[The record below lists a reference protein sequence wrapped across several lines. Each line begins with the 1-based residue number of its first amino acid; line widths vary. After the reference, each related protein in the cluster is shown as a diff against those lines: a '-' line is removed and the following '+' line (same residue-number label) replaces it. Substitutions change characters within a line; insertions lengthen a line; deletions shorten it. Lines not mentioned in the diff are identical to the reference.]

1 MLTDVPPILV
11 WAIPF
16 FVGAMVVEA
25 VDAARDDADTYADLA
40 DTRTSI
46 TMGLGFLVIQ
56 GLFWKGLTLAAMFAV
71 WQVRLFDLGWGW
83 QAWVAVLLVDD
94 FSYYWYHRAHHEIR
108 LLWASHVVHHSSERY
123 NLSTALR
130 QTWTPYTSLLFWVWM
145 PLVGFHPIMILTSQ
159 SINLLY
165 QFWIHT
171 ERIDRLHPAFEYV
184 FNTPSHH
191 RVHHGSQDVYLDRNY
206 GGILI
211 LFDRWFGTFQSEQE
225 AVRYG
230 LTTNIGT
237 YNPLR
242 VAFHEYGAIW
252 RDATRPGL
260 TPRQRVGMVL
270 GGPGYAATLAPA
282 PTPAPESS
290 VRLP

>member
-1 MLTDVPPILV
+1 MLNDVPPILL
-11 WAIPF
+11 WAIPLF
-16 FVGAMVVEA
+16 IGAMVIEA
-25 VDAARDDADTYADLA
+25 VDAARDDADTYADMA

-56 GLFWKGLTLAAMFAV
+56 GLFWKSLTLAAMFGL
-71 WQVRLFDLGWGW
+71 WQVRLFDLGWTW
-83 QAWVAVLLVDD
+83 QAWVAVLFVDD

-130 QTWTPYTSLLFWVWM
+130 QTWTPYTSLLFWIWM

-159 SINLLY
+159 SLNLLY

-171 ERIDRLHPAFEYV
+171 ERIDKLHPAVEYV

-191 RVHHGSQDVYLDRNY
+191 RVHHGSQDQYLDRNY

-211 LFDRWFGTFQSEQE
+211 VFDRWFGTFEPEEE

-230 LTTNIGT
+230 LTSNIET

-260 TPRQRVGMVL
+260 TARQRLGMVL
-270 GGPGYAATLAPA
+270 AGPGYAATL
-282 PTPAPESS
+282 
-290 VRLP
+290 

>member
-1 MLTDVPPILV
+1 MLTDVPPILI

-16 FVGAMVVEA
+16 FIGAMVVEA

-40 DTRTSI
+40 DARTSI

-56 GLFWKGLTLAAMFAV
+56 GLFWKAVTLAAMFAV
-71 WQVRLFDLGWGW
+71 WEVRLWDLGWGW
-83 QAWVAVLLVDD
+83 QAWAAVLLLDD

-108 LLWASHVVHHSSERY
+108 LLWASHVVHHSSETY

-130 QTWTPYTSLLFWVWM
+130 QTWTPYTGLLFWIWL
-145 PLVGFHPIMILTSQ
+145 PLVGFHPLMVLTSQ
-159 SINLLY
+159 SINLIY

-191 RVHHGSQDVYLDRNY
+191 RVHHGSQSQYLDRNY

-211 LFDRWFGTFQSEQE
+211 VFDRWFGTFEPE
-225 AVRYG
+225 DERVRYG
-230 LTTNIGT
+230 LTTNIAT

-252 RDATRPGL
+252 RDVRRPGL
-260 TPRQRVGMVL
+260 TARQRVGMVL
-270 GGPGYAATLAPA
+270 AGPGYAATLAPRTTTTA
-282 PTPAPESS
+282 
-290 VRLP
+290 

>member
-1 MLTDVPPILV
+1 MLTDVPPILI
-11 WAIPF
+11 WAIPVF
-16 FVGAMVVEA
+16 IGAMVVEA

-40 DTRTSI
+40 DARTSI
-46 TMGLGFLVIQ
+46 TMGLGYLAIQ
-56 GLFWKGLTLAAMFAV
+56 GLFWKALSLAAMFAV
-71 WQVRLFDLGWGW
+71 WEIRLWDLGWGW
-83 QAWVAVLLVDD
+83 QAWVAVLLLDD

-108 LLWASHVVHHSSERY
+108 ILWASHVVHHSSEQY

-130 QTWTPYTSLLFWVWM
+130 QTWTPYTGLLFWIWL
-145 PLVGFHPIMILTSQ
+145 PLFGFHPLMILTSQ
-159 SINLLY
+159 SINLIY

-191 RVHHGSQDVYLDRNY
+191 RVHHGSQSQYLDRNY

-211 LFDRWFGTFQSEQE
+211 VFDRWFGTFEPE
-225 AVRYG
+225 DERVRYG
-230 LTTNIGT
+230 LTTNIAT

-252 RDATRPGL
+252 RDVRRPGL
-260 TPRQRVGMVL
+260 TARQRVGMVL
-270 GGPGYAATLAPA
+270 AGPGYAATVAPHTRTTA
-282 PTPAPESS
+282 
-290 VRLP
+290 

>member
-1 MLTDVPPILV
+1 MLTDVPPILL
-11 WAIPF
+11 WAIPLF
-16 FVGAMVVEA
+16 IGAMVIEA
-25 VDAARDDADTYADLA
+25 VDAARDDADTYADMA

-56 GLFWKGLTLAAMFAV
+56 GLFWKAVTLAAMFGL
-71 WQVRLFDLGWGW
+71 WQVRLFDLGWTW
-83 QAWVAVLLVDD
+83 QAWVAVLFVDD
-94 FSYYWYHRAHHEIR
+94 FAYYWYHRAHHEIR
-108 LLWASHVVHHSSERY
+108 VLWASHVVHHSSQQY

-130 QTWTPYTSLLFWVWM
+130 QTWTPYTSLLFWIWL
-145 PLVGFHPIMILTSQ
+145 PLVGFHPIMVLTSQ

-211 LFDRWFGTFQSEQE
+211 VFDRWFGTFQAEEE

-230 LTTNIGT
+230 LTSNIET

-260 TPRQRVGMVL
+260 TPHQRVGMVL
-270 GGPGYAATLAPA
+270 AGPGYAATLDA
-282 PTPAPESS
+282 
-290 VRLP
+290 

>member
-16 FVGAMVVEA
+16 FIGAMVVEA

-40 DTRTSI
+40 DARTSI
-46 TMGLGFLVIQ
+46 TMGLGYLVIQ
-56 GLFWKGLTLAAMFAV
+56 GLFWKAVSLAAMFAV
-71 WQVRLFDLGWGW
+71 WEVRLWDLGWGW
-83 QAWVAVLLVDD
+83 QAWAAVLLLDD

-108 LLWASHVVHHSSERY
+108 VLWASHVVHHSSQQY

-130 QTWTPYTSLLFWVWM
+130 QTWTPYTGLLFWIWM
-145 PLVGFHPIMILTSQ
+145 PLVGFHPLMILTSQ
-159 SINLLY
+159 SVNLIY

-191 RVHHGSQDVYLDRNY
+191 RVHHGSQSQYLDRNY

-211 LFDRWFGTFQSEQE
+211 VFDRWFGTFEPE
-225 AVRYG
+225 GERVRYG
-230 LTTNIGT
+230 LTTNIAT

-252 RDATRPGL
+252 RDLRRPGL

-270 GGPGYAATLAPA
+270 AGPGYAATVAPSTTRTTTTA
-282 PTPAPESS
+282 
-290 VRLP
+290 V